1 MPLIHE
7 DETVEKTQTRT
18 VIEEILGEKKYFS
31 TQAVRRR
38 LRKATKAR
46 LAATTVNQYL
56 YNLKR
61 EGKLFDAGRGWYSTI
76 SQAPSLPMEP
86 VQKLI
91 TDIKQHFPFLEFSI
105 WSTEQLKSL
114 AHHIMSRFTIVL
126 YTDADSMPSVGQ
138 FLKDSGYK
146 VFVNPRKDEVAKY
159 FEPSSNTV
167 VIRQSVSEEP
177 TENSSA
183 TFEKLM
189 VDLFLEKDRL
199 NLMDGSEFAR
209 IFRNLILSQRINIA
223 RLLRYAYRRKVR
235 KPIFD
240 QIIRDQ
246 DDIILF

>member
-7 DETVEKTQTRT
+7 DDNMEKSQTKT
-18 VIEEILGEKKYFS
+18 VIQEILSEKKYFS
-31 TQAVRRR
+31 TQAVKRR
-38 LRKATKAR
+38 LRKAMKTR
-46 LAATTVNQYL
+46 LASTSVNQYL

-61 EGKLFDAGRGWYSTI
+61 QGQLFDAGRGWYSTV
-76 SQAPSLPMEP
+76 SQTSSLPMEP

-91 TDIKQHFPFLEFSI
+91 TDIKKRFPFLEFSV

-126 YTDADSMPSVGQ
+126 YTDTDSMPSVGE

-146 VFVNPRKDEVAKY
+146 VFVNPKKDEVAKY
-159 FEPSSNTV
+159 FEPSANTV

-199 NLMDGSEFAR
+199 NLMDGSEFVR
-209 IFRNLILSQRINIA
+209 IFRNLILSQRINLA

-235 KPIFD
+235 KAIFD
-240 QIIRDQ
+240 EVLREQ